1 MADDFEAPLLALQK
15 RIEELAAFPG
25 DAVKEQEARR
35 LRQELSE
42 KRRSIYAALT
52 PWQKTQVARHPN
64 RPYTLDYIGAL
75 FTDFTELHGDRR
87 FGDDPALVTGFARY
101 KDRAVAVIG
110 HQKGRDTKQKIYR
123 NFGMPKPE
131 GYRKA
136 LRVMQLAA
144 KFGRPIISF
153 VDTPGAYPGLDA
165 EERGQAEAIAYN
177 LREMSRLPT
186 PIIVNVTG
194 EGGSGGALAVAVGDR
209 VNMLEHSIY
218 SVISPEGCASILWR
232 DAGRAEEAATAMKIT
247 APDLKGFGLI
257 DEIVP
262 EPPGGAHADPDTLF
276 ASLDRILEAQL
287 RELSALPVE
296 ALAGRPLREVPPDGP
311 AGPRVPRSPVIVRA
325 VGIVGAGTMGQG
337 IAVACAAAGLDVLVS
352 ERTPQSAQAA
362 LAEIVQGLDADI
374 AKWRRTESEKKAIL
388 ARIRTVDSFGAL
400 EAAQLVI
407 EAVPDDLELK
417 TAIFQELDL
426 VCPPEDILATNTS
439 ALSVSQIAARTK
451 RPDRIIGLHFLTPVP
466 VVPLVEVVRG
476 LSTSDQTFRDAL
488 EFVRLLGKT
497 GIEVF
502 ESPGY
507 VTTRVILP
515 FINEAMYVVMEGVAS
530 AEAVDTSMR
539 LGYGMPLGPLALAD
553 RMGLDEVMRWMQH
566 LFDELGDL
574 KYRPCPLLRKMV
586 RAGRLG
592 VKTGSGFFE
601 YDDQGRVKGAPAS
614 PER

>member
-1 MADDFEAPLLALQK
+1 
-15 RIEELAAFPG
+15 
-25 DAVKEQEARR
+25 
-35 LRQELSE
+35 
-42 KRRSIYAALT
+42 
-52 PWQKTQVARHPN
+52 
-64 RPYTLDYIGAL
+64 
-75 FTDFTELHGDRR
+75 
-87 FGDDPALVTGFARY
+87 
-101 KDRAVAVIG
+101 
-110 HQKGRDTKQKIYR
+110 
-123 NFGMPKPE
+123 
-131 GYRKA
+131 
-136 LRVMQLAA
+136 
-144 KFGRPIISF
+144 
-153 VDTPGAYPGLDA
+153 
-165 EERGQAEAIAYN
+165 
-177 LREMSRLPT
+177 
-186 PIIVNVTG
+186 
-194 EGGSGGALAVAVGDR
+194 
-209 VNMLEHSIY
+209 
-218 SVISPEGCASILWR
+218 
-232 DAGRAEEAATAMKIT
+232 
-247 APDLKGFGLI
+247 
-257 DEIVP
+257 
-262 EPPGGAHADPDTLF
+262 
-276 ASLDRILEAQL
+276 
-287 RELSALPVE
+287 
-296 ALAGRPLREVPPDGP
+296 
-311 AGPRVPRSPVIVRA
+311 VIVRA

-362 LAEIVQGLDADI
+362 MAEIVQGLDHDI

-400 EAAQLVI
+400 EAAQLVV

-451 RPDRIIGLHFLTPVP
+451 RPDRILGLHFLTPVQA
-466 VVPLVEVVRG
+466 VPLVEVVRG

-539 LGYGMPLGPLALAD
+539 LGYGMPMGPLALAD

-592 VKTGSGFFE
+592 LKSGSGFFA
-601 YDDQGRVKGAPAS
+601 YDEQGRITGAPPS
-614 PER
+614 PDR